1 MCAMINKKV
10 EGKHIMTKIYITGAK
25 RTPIGNFLGALKNVS
40 AGELGSHVIKAVL
53 QASDVKAEEIDEVI
67 LGIVLPAGQGQG
79 IARQA
84 SIKAGIPETV
94 PAYSINMVCGSGLKS
109 VMNAFM
115 SIKAGESDA
124 IIAGGVESMSQ
135 TPFLIPERTRTGM
148 KMGSFTVK
156 DHMMD
161 DGLTDAFQGYHMG
174 VTAENIVEK
183 YGITRQEQDQ
193 FAWTSQQK
201 AIAAVDAG
209 AFNEE
214 IVPVETKNRRET
226 IIVDSD
232 EYPNRTTNLEKL
244 SQLRAAFKKDGTVTA
259 GNSSGINDGASA
271 TLIVG
276 EDYLNKHQLTP
287 LVEIISI
294 GQGGVSPSE
303 MGLGPVPAIKRAIE
317 RAGLSFSDI
326 DIFELNEAFA
336 AQSLGVIHELSEEF
350 GVMKDYIQERTNVK
364 GGAIALGHPIGASGN
379 RILVTLIHLLKE
391 RNLRYGV
398 ASLCIGGGMGAAVI
412 IKNTDKH
419 V

>member
-1 MCAMINKKV
+1 
-10 EGKHIMTKIYITGAK
+10 
-25 RTPIGNFLGALKNVS
+25 
-40 AGELGSHVIKAVL
+40 
-53 QASDVKAEEIDEVI
+53 
-67 LGIVLPAGQGQG
+67 
-79 IARQA
+79 
-84 SIKAGIPETV
+84 
-94 PAYSINMVCGSGLKS
+94 
-109 VMNAFM
+109 
-115 SIKAGESDA
+115 
-124 IIAGGVESMSQ
+124 
-135 TPFLIPERTRTGM
+135 
-148 KMGSFTVK
+148 
-156 DHMMD
+156 MD
-161 DGLTDAFQGYHMG
+161 DGLTDAFQDSPMG

-183 YGITRQEQDQ
+183 FGITREEQDQ

-209 AFNEE
+209 AFNKE
-214 IVPVETKNRRET
+214 IVSVETKNRRET
-226 IIVDSD
+226 IIVASD

-276 EDYLNKHQLTP
+276 EDYLNKHQLKP

-350 GVMKDYIQERTNVK
+350 GVTKDYIQERTNVK

>member
-1 MCAMINKKV
+1 MINKKV
-10 EGKHIMTKIYITGAK
+10 EGIHIMTKIYITGAK
-25 RTPIGNFLGALKNVS
+25 RTPIGNFLGALKDVS
-40 AGELGSHVIKAVL
+40 AGELGSYVIKAVL

-67 LGIVLPAGQGQG
+67 LGNVLPAGQGQG
-79 IARQA
+79 VARQA

-109 VMNAFM
+109 VMNAYT

-148 KMGSFTVK
+148 KMGNFTVK

-183 YGITRQEQDQ
+183 FGITREEQDQ

-209 AFNEE
+209 AFNKE
-214 IVPVETKNRRET
+214 IVSVETKNRRET
-226 IIVDSD
+226 IIVASD

-276 EDYLNKHQLTP
+276 EDYLNKHQLKP

-350 GVMKDYIQERTNVK
+350 GVTKDYIQERTNVK